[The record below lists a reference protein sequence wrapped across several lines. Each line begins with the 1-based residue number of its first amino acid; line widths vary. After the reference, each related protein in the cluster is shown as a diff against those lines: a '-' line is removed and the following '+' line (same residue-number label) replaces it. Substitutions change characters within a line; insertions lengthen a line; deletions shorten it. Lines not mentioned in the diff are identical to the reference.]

1 MKNTIK
7 RFVNRVNLFG
17 AILMIGLWLFL
28 LFNAAT
34 TLETLGKVLGPGIA
48 VVSFGLAVSIV
59 DFAGLA
65 RVFVPFVERD
75 HEILSRLLLAIW
87 LAAAV
92 ADMILTAW
100 WVDMRIANNTEMVS
114 GIFGA
119 RLTVYFPWILAFAE
133 FCIRIPL
140 VVLASGFFDL
150 LFRTGKVKLVPQRKT
165 SKAQVRVGAS

>member
-7 RFVNRVNLFG
+7 RFVNRVNLLG
-17 AILMIGLWLFL
+17 VILMVGLWLFL

-34 TLETLGKVLGPGIA
+34 TLETLDKVLGGGIA

-75 HEILSRLLLAIW
+75 HEILSKLLLAIW

-100 WVDMRIANNTEMVS
+100 WVDMRIANNTAMIS
-114 GIFGA
+114 GVFGA

-140 VVLASGFFDL
+140 VVLAGGYFDL
-150 LFRTGKVKLVPQRKT
+150 LFRTGRIKMTPTQKT
-165 SKAQVRVGAS
+165 SKTQVRVGA